1 MTAKVILNPYAGRW
15 KALKRQAEVKSEL
28 TNAGVDYD
36 FVATEHPGHGTEL
49 AAQAVRDGFTPIIS
63 AGGDGSVSEVVNGIA
78 REMLTQGLTTSIPL
92 GILPLGSANDL
103 VVNLGLPVTLPES
116 VKIIANGHTRNID
129 LGEVKAWK
137 QDKAQACTRY
147 FDNNSAI
154 GLEPS
159 ITLIQ
164 QQIKWLHGPM
174 RYLLA
179 TLIGVLKNPQWTMQ
193 LQWDQGSYE
202 GGATLVTIGNNPLT
216 GGLFY
221 MTPHAD
227 PRDGLLTFVFG
238 AVKTRRQILQIL
250 PRTMKTGADSYV
262 EHPLIHEVSTTKLN
276 IHSDQPTPVHAD
288 GEIMLTDAHYI
299 EYSILPSFL
308 PVLVSN

>member
-116 VKIIANGHTRNID
+116 AKIIANGHTRNID

-299 EYSILPSFL
+299 DYSILPSFL